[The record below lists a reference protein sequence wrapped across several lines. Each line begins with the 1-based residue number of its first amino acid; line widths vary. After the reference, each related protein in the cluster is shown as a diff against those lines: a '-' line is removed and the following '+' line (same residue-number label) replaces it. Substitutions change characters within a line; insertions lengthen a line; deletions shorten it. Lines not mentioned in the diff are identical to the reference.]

1 MDDLGKI
8 RREYTLHELDEK
20 TILAD
25 PFGQFSLWMNEAL
38 LTKEPEANAMVLSTV
53 NNECKPDSRI
63 VLLKQYDQK
72 GFDFFTN
79 YHSKKGQNI
88 EIRPFGSL
96 LFFWPKLERQ
106 VRIEGN
112 LIKVAAAESDSY
124 FQSRPKLS
132 QLAAWAS
139 PQSTVIPNR
148 KTLKDWFEEMEE
160 IHLKQ
165 EIKRPPHWGGYR
177 LVPDRFEFWQGRENR
192 LHDRI
197 EYILTTE
204 KWDIRRLAP

>member
-1 MDDLGKI
+1 MDNLEKI

-20 TILAD
+20 TILKN

-38 LTKEPEANAMVLSTV
+38 QTNEPEANAMVLSTV
-53 NNECKPDSRI
+53 NNECKPASRI

-79 YHSKKGQNI
+79 YNSKKGQNI
-88 EIRPFGSL
+88 EYRPFGSL

-106 VRIEGN
+106 IRIEGN
-112 LIKVAAAESDSY
+112 LIKISASESDFY

-160 IHLKQ
+160 IHLQQ

-177 LVPDRFEFWQGRENR
+177 LVPDHFEFWQGRENR

-197 EYILTTE
+197 EYILAKE
-204 KWDIRRLAP
+204 KWEIRRLAP